1 MRNGQNITVDSD
13 LLLDFFLRFARF
25 EYALKITGF
34 ARRERRLQLMQGLW
48 RADPDWNRYAM
59 SIEPLFDRN
68 KSPELNEA
76 VGYMWENPPY
86 MEVISSRGELSF
98 ESPPYDIASF
108 DFIKLITFVRQVRN
122 HLFHGGKQGSVGDDA
137 NTARTEKLLKSSLI
151 ILEACL
157 DLNADVKKNYDEA
170 VI

>member
-1 MRNGQNITVDSD
+1 MRNGKNITVDSD

-59 SIEPLFDRN
+59 SIESLFDRN

-86 MEVISSRGELSF
+86 MEVISSGGELSF

-122 HLFHGGKQGSVGDDA
+122 NLFRGEKQGSVGDE
-137 NTARTEKLLKSSLI
+137 TSARTEKLLKASLI

-157 DLNADVKKNYDEA
+157 DLNAAVKKNYDEA